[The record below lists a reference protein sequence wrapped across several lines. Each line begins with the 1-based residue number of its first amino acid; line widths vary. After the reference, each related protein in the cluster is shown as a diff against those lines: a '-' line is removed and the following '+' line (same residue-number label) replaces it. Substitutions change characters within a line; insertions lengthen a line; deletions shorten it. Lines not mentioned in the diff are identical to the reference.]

1 VIHSGGYVC
10 CGLSAIIAISA
21 DFAYYPP
28 MTKLEKIER
37 EIEALPPQDVRA
49 LGAWLDELRERLWD
63 EQMERDALA
72 GKLDALAAEAMAD
85 IAAGRVKPL

>member
-1 VIHSGGYVC
+1 MPLRA
-10 CGLSAIIAISA
+10 GLAWLALNRY
-21 DFAYYPP
+21 FPP

-37 EIEALPPQDVRA
+37 EIETLPPQDVQA

-72 GKLDALAAEAMAD
+72 GKLDLLAAEAMAD